1 MTEPQVLRPYN
12 ALEAITTAEAC
23 RIAGKA
29 LRTIV
34 EWCQRYYIGRKI
46 KGPWAVSRIALAMLL
61 DGVEDSLALYLSGD
75 RQSDAVVTYYR
86 QLGVPLPRR
95 SVIGTKP
102 ALNVE
107 AVR

>member
-12 ALEAITTAEAC
+12 AQEAITTADAC

-34 EWCQRYYIGRKI
+34 EWCQRYCIGRKV
-46 KGPWAVSRIALAMLL
+46 KGRWAVSRVALAMLL
-61 DGVEDSLALYLSGD
+61 DGDEEDLRLYLSGD
-75 RQSDAVVTYYR
+75 RQSDSVVNYFHR
-86 QLGVPLPRR
+86 LNVSLPRR